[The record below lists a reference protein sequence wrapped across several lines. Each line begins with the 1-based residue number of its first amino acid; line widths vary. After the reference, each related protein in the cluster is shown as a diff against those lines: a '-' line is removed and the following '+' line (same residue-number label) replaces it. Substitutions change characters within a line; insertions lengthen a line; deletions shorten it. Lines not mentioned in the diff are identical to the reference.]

1 MILSILLFISS
12 YVILLIEPLS
22 AVQLIAAGVFIISGV
37 FNLLK
42 RTHLTYVLVN
52 PITGQVYI
60 GRTSGFGEPA
70 KILKRRM
77 YGHRYIK
84 KGFINPMIDKAIQGL
99 NAYASIRG
107 REQQLIDYYGGI
119 GHSEVANRSRGV
131 SKTNKRRY
139 RYQRFSDKY
148 FGNLAKFTG
157 NKLKEKK

>member
-12 YVILLIEPLS
+12 FVILLIEPLS

-77 YGHRYIK
+77 YGHCYIN
-84 KGFINPMIDKAIQGL
+84 KGFTNPMIDVGRQGI
-99 NAYASIRG
+99 NGYFAIRG

-119 GHSEVANRSRGV
+119 TNTKVANIRRGV
-131 SKTNKRRY
+131 AKINPAGLKFHLLSN
-139 RYQRFSDKY
+139 QY
-148 FGNLAKFTG
+148 FGNIHKYTG
-157 NKLKEKK
+157 V

>member
-12 YVILLIEPLS
+12 FVILLIEPLS

-77 YGHRYIK
+77 YGHRYKIL
-84 KGFINPMIDKAIQGL
+84 GFCNPMVDKAMQGL
-99 NAYASIRG
+99 NARPAIRG

-119 GHSEVANRSRGV
+119 GSKKVANKIRAVSRL
-131 SKTNKRRY
+131 RRKAE
-139 RYQRFSDKY
+139 RLHIMSNKY
-148 FGNLAKFTG
+148 FGELCSYSG
-157 NKLKEKK
+157 N

>member
-77 YGHRYIK
+77 YGHRYKIL
-84 KGFINPMIDKAIQGL
+84 GFCNPMVDKAMQGL
-99 NAYASIRG
+99 NARPAIRG

-119 GHSEVANRSRGV
+119 GHSKVANIRRGV
-131 SKTNKRRY
+131 AKRNPFGDSFH
-139 RYQRFSDKY
+139 QASDAN
-148 FGNLAKFTG
+148 FGNISKYTG
-157 NKLKEKK
+157 VNKKMK